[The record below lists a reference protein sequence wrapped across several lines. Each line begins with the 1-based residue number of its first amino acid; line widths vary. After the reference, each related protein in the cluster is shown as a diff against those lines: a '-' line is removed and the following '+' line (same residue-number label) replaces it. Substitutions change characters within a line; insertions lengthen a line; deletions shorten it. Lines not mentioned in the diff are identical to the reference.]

1 MSRVVKVKWTRTL
14 APLELLFCAFCAGR
28 CELSAIPV
36 GLPRTID
43 ESGPDGLPSDD
54 DDELLDGSED
64 EVAPPTTAAV
74 EFR

>member
-1 MSRVVKVKWTRTL
+1 MSRLVKVKWTRTL
-14 APLELLFCAFCAGR
+14 APLKLLFCAFCAGR

-36 GLPRTID
+36 GLPRARD
-43 ESGPDGLPSDD
+43 GSELDGLPSDD

-74 EFR
+74 ELR